1 MVTTTPI
8 VTESEVEQIRNDLD
22 AQGWNVPQPQ
32 SVKVVATD
40 DYDGS
45 PMLVMTITFPRN
57 EKPENLPWKRINPL
71 VRDLRKLVFFK
82 DGEARPVAVEI
93 RRLGEKFQRA

>member
-1 MVTTTPI
+1 MVATTPI
-8 VTESEVEQIRNDLD
+8 VTESEVERIRNDLD

-45 PMLVMTITFPRN
+45 PMLVMTITFC
-57 EKPENLPWKRINPL
+57 I
-71 VRDLRKLVFFK
+71 
-82 DGEARPVAVEI
+82 
-93 RRLGEKFQRA
+93 